1 MNAFLAWLVCGD
13 MSPILY
19 LFLSITGLSVTGYLF
34 FEVEDHGIELGWIDP
49 WSIVVPIALY
59 VYVVV
64 PSLAIYKSLHDPD
77 SRRDILGIVPLYAVA
92 GIATLLACGWAVLPE
107 YLFVSYVFLFLSL
120 SCMVALVY
128 KVFKIVQRFR
138 KREQRD
144 NKQEEEAE
152 DESEV
157 SMIEL
162 PLVEEEEEPPP
173 PPPPTKPP
181 FPKFDTDALV

>member
-1 MNAFLAWLVCGD
+1 MNAFLAWLVRGD

-34 FEVEDHGIELGWIDP
+34 FEVEDHGFEFGWIDP
-49 WSIVVPIALY
+49 WSIVVPVALY

-128 KVFKIVQRFR
+128 KLFKIVQRFR
-138 KREQRD
+138 KREQ
-144 NKQEEEAE
+144 KSIEEEE
-152 DESEV
+152 DEPEV

-162 PLVEEEEEPPP
+162 PLVEEEEPP
-173 PPPPTKPP
+173 PPPPTKSP